1 MFLGDSIEAGL
12 TRYTNIWNDI
22 IRGIFISIIFTI
34 EYQNILQ
41 QRQIR
46 YISSAPKNTPYTIP
60 TNAKIDES
68 VIKKIF
74 SNVSISR
81 ETCHYLVS
89 NYDEIKVFKFNLK
102 TVSVLY
108 FKRFIIIK
116 SIWPTWNHNKRV
128 MKCININQYQN
139 KTRKATGF
147 RSLQFNC
154 WNISQVIQICKLPT
168 RFGSTWT
175 CYLIQSFLLKR

>member
-1 MFLGDSIEAGL
+1 MPTTAAFDNLAIFLGDSIEAGL

-22 IRGIFISIIFTI
+22 IRGIFISIIFTT

-41 QRQIR
+41 QRQIG
-46 YISSAPKNTPYTIP
+46 YISSAPKNTLYTIP

-68 VIKKIF
+68 MIKKTF

-81 ETCHYLVS
+81 ETCHCWVS

-102 TVSVLY
+102 KVGVLY
-108 FKRFIIIK
+108 FRRFIIIK
-116 SIWPTWNHNKRV
+116 SIWQIWNHNKSV
-128 MKCININQYQN
+128 MKCTIINQYQN

-154 WNISQVIQICKLPT
+154 
-168 RFGSTWT
+168 
-175 CYLIQSFLLKR
+175 

>member
-1 MFLGDSIEAGL
+1 MYYNYQCVFRWEKGIIQFWFNNA
-12 TRYTNIWNDI
+12 YNCC
-22 IRGIFISIIFTI
+22 IRGIFISIIFTT

-46 YISSAPKNTPYTIP
+46 YISSAPKNTLYTIP
-60 TNAKIDES
+60 TNATIDES
-68 VIKKIF
+68 IIKKIF

-81 ETCHYLVS
+81 ETCHCWVC
-89 NYDEIKVFKFNLK
+89 NYDEIEVFKFNLK
-102 TVSVLY
+102 IVSVLY

-116 SIWPTWNHNKRV
+116 SIWQTWNHNKSV
-128 MKCININQYQN
+128 MKCITVNQYQN

-154 WNISQVIQICKLPT
+154 
-168 RFGSTWT
+168 
-175 CYLIQSFLLKR
+175 